1 MKTIKEVLEER
12 REEYKNSG
20 GFTTN
25 MFLASM
31 ALTAFGVCYKGS
43 NPALR
48 IAAGASVGLGI
59 LLNTV
64 SSFRMG
70 QIDELQ
76 NVLGIEDLVN
86 G

>member
-1 MKTIKEVLEER
+1 MKTIKEVLEKR
-12 REEYKNSG
+12 REEYENIG
-20 GFTTN
+20 EFTTN

-76 NVLGIEDLVN
+76 NVFAIEELVN